1 VAFLNNP
8 ENSKSKETNM
18 NDREGG
24 QIQATLFHSR
34 LRLDDEIEITREE
47 RIAMIEQ
54 ALAELERDGLIY
66 DTGRR
71 RNGQI
76 VYALIPSSSEIN

>member
-1 VAFLNNP
+1 
-8 ENSKSKETNM
+8 M

-24 QIQATLFHSR
+24 LIQATLFHSK
-34 LRLDDEIEITREE
+34 LRLDEELEITREE
-47 RIAMIEQ
+47 RIAMIQQ
-54 ALAELERDGLIY
+54 ALEELEREGLIY

-71 RNGQI
+71 RKGQI

>member
-1 VAFLNNP
+1 
-8 ENSKSKETNM
+8 M

-24 QIQATLFHSR
+24 PMQATLFHSK
-34 LRLDDEIEITREE
+34 LRLDEEVEITREE
-47 RIAMIEQ
+47 RMAMIQQ
-54 ALAELERDGLIY
+54 ALEELEREGLIY

-76 VYALIPSSSEIN
+76 VYAAIANSSEIN